1 MNSAVIIEDET
12 NARDLLTH
20 LCVNYC
26 NLEIVGTADNIV
38 EGEKLLRLLNPD
50 ILFLDISLPGKN
62 GFELLKRIQPMET
75 QVIFVTA
82 YNEFAIKAIK
92 VSAVDYLLKPIEI
105 KELKTAVEKA
115 LYNIQQKNI
124 NQQLTALIEN
134 LGGMPNK
141 RKIAIPESNGMQYI
155 EISEIIRLKAMGRY
169 SEVYLKSGK
178 KMVVS
183 RNLGEFEILLN
194 PHEFIRVHHSHL
206 INSKHVVAFEKS
218 NGGHLKMSDGSTV
231 EVSRRK
237 KEELFKRLGFT
248 AF

>member
-1 MNSAVIIEDET
+1 MNRAVIVEDET

-20 LCVNYC
+20 LCVKYC
-26 NLEIVGTADNIV
+26 NLEIVGTADNI
-38 EGEKLLRLLNPD
+38 EDGEKLLRALKPE

-62 GFELLKRIQPMET
+62 GFELLKRIQPLES

-82 YNEFAIKAIK
+82 YNQFAIQAIK

-105 KELKTAVEKA
+105 NELKSAVKKA
-115 LYNIQQKNI
+115 VYNVQQKKI
-124 NQQLTALIEN
+124 NQQLNALIEN
-134 LGGMPNK
+134 MGAMPGN

-155 EISEIIRLKAMGRY
+155 EIMEIIRLKAMGRY
-169 SEVYLKSGK
+169 TEVYLKSGK

-206 INSKHVVAFEKS
+206 INAKHVVAFEKS
-218 NGGHLKMSDGSTV
+218 NGGHLKMTDGSTV

-237 KEELFKRLGFT
+237 KDELFNRLGFT